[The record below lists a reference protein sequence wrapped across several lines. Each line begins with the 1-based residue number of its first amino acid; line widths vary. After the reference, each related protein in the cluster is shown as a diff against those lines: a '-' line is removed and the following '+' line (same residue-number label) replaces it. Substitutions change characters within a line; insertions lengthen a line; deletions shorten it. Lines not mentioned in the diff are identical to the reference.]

1 MSDTSPG
8 PYPSLRRRSRWVQV
22 LRLVLPLTA
31 LVMLSL
37 LFLLAETVDPE
48 RAIEQADFD
57 VLDRARDPRLSGAE
71 IASVTVEGT
80 EIRLIAEVVR
90 VATDGIL
97 RFQGA
102 PLVLNIDDADGEV
115 LNARS
120 RSGILDR
127 GAGEFTMENDVLI
140 EAASGYTMETAFVSG
155 LLDQTYLEAPG
166 QVVGWGPAG
175 DLTAG
180 ALTVRRD
187 PESGHHVLLFT
198 GGVRLLYNPISED
211 RVP

>member
-8 PYPSLRRRSRWVQV
+8 HHLSLRRRSRWVQV

-71 IASVTVEGT
+71 IASVTVNGT

-90 VATDGIL
+90 AAPGAIL
-97 RFQGA
+97 RFEGS
-102 PLVLNIDDADGEV
+102 PLVLNIDDADGQV

-120 RSGILDR
+120 LSGIVDR
-127 GAGEFTMENDVLI
+127 GTGEFTMENQVLI
-140 EAASGYTMETAFVSG
+140 QAASGYVMETDFVEG

-180 ALTVRRD
+180 SLIVRRD
-187 PESGHHVLLFT
+187 PDSGHHVLLFT
-198 GGVRLLYNPISED
+198 GGVRLLYNHNPED
-211 RVP
+211 DLP